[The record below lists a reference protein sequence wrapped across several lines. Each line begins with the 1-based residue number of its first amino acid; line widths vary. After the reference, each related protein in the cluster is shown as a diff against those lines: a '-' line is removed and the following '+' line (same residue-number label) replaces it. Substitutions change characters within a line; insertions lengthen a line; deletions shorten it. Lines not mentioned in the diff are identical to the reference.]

1 MPVLRAN
8 DADLHYEVAGT
19 GEPLVLLHGLG
30 SSALDWELTIAHFAS
45 KYRTIAI
52 DFRGS
57 GESLDLKRPSGPF
70 TIPQYTADTIA
81 RSVEWWRSAS
91 RSRRRT
97 S

>member
-1 MPVLRAN
+1 MPPRPPLNVPLLAVASALGN
-8 DADLHYEVAGT
+8 EPQLGLYHAGT

-70 TIPQYTADTIA
+70 TIP
-81 RSVEWWRSAS
+81 
-91 RSRRRT
+91 
-97 S
+97 